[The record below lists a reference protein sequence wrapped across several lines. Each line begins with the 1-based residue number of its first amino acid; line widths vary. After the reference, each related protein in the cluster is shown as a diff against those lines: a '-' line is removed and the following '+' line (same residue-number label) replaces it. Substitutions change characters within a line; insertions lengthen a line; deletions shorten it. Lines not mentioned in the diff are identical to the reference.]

1 MKRSSHIS
9 SYTESLDQNKH
20 PRIEEFRC
28 DHGENHLAVREER
41 AICYNSGFTIGG
53 ILLILFLQ
61 KKTKK
66 QKNTKRPDRESK
78 CNKIYYFFLLFFCF
92 PCILSMWS
100 LCKKK

>member
-1 MKRSSHIS
+1 MERSSHIS

-53 ILLILFLQ
+53 MLLILFLQ
-61 KKTKK
+61 KKKKIQKGPTESLSLTKF
-66 QKNTKRPDRESK
+66 T
-78 CNKIYYFFLLFFCF
+78 IFLLLFFCF
-92 PCILSMWS
+92 TCILTMWS
-100 LCKKK
+100 LCKK